1 MLLGSD
7 PNVDVAKPRWIL
19 LTLRFCELILEMS
32 TANAEDD
39 ARHGTARQRAHADGK
54 LFIDQILLHVRSYM

>member
-39 ARHGTARQRAHADGK
+39 GTARQRAHADGK
-54 LFIDQILLHVRSYM
+54 LFIDQILLLRSSRNGMF